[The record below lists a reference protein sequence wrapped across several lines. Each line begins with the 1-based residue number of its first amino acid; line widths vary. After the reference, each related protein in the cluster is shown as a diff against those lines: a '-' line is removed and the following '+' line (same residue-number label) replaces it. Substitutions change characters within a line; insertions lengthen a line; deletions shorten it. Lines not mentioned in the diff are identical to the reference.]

1 MLIFFMYDIVKMQ
14 YVDNNR
20 LFIYFLKIDFL
31 SDIQYLSVENGQ
43 IIFLNWKISALVE
56 NILYGNSKK
65 VLHKLVIGNRK
76 KLNVAVF

>member
-20 LFIYFLKIDFL
+20 LLLFIYFLKIDFL

-56 NILYGNSKK
+56 NFLYGNSKK
-65 VLHKLVIGNRK
+65 VLHKLVI
-76 KLNVAVF
+76 